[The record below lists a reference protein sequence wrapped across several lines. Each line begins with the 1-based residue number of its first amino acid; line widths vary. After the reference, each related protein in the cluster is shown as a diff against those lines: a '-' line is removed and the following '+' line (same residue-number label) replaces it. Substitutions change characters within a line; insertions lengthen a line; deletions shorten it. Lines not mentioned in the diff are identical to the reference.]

1 MGTPRLRYIDW
12 LRVLAVLLLF
22 PFHVGR
28 VFNAGEAFYVK
39 GPEVSAAA
47 SRVMGFVSFWH
58 MPLLFL
64 LAGASTYLALGR
76 RSRREYAG
84 ERLRRLLVPFVFGM
98 LVLIPPQTWYG
109 ARFNSGYDGSYPS
122 YLFGGD
128 FLQVEAGRDDYF
140 GGLGTGHLWFIL
152 YLLVFSLAALPLWGG
167 RRREDSRL
175 AGLSRFLAHPVGWLS
190 TGIALGAIAEFLD
203 FDGENPAFYFAFF
216 LLGYLALC
224 SEEFMAAAHR
234 WVWITLP
241 LGVAGDVWWVAGA
254 RWRDG
259 LADPSAGRTGVAFA
273 GMAAAWLLILGL
285 LGLGSRFLNRHS
297 PTLKYLAEGSYA
309 VYILHQTVI
318 VILAFY
324 VIRLDAP
331 WGVQWLVL
339 LAGAVGGTFLLYE
352 GLRRVN
358 WLRFLFGMHPR
369 RPVAP
374 AQVVDAAAASPPPG
388 PGAGDP
394 PAG

>member
-22 PFHVGR
+22 PFHAGR

-39 GPEVSAAA
+39 GPEVSAVA
-47 SRVMGFVSFWH
+47 SRVMGFVSLWH

-76 RSRREYAG
+76 RSRQEYAR
-84 ERLRRLLVPFVFGM
+84 ERLRRLLVPFIFGM

-122 YLFGGD
+122 YLLGGD

-167 RRREDSRL
+167 RRRRDSRL
-175 AGLSRFLAHPVGWLS
+175 AGLSRFLAHPAGWLA
-190 TGIALGAIAEFLD
+190 TGAALGAIAEFLD

-216 LLGYLALC
+216 LLGYLAFC

-254 RWRDG
+254 GWRSG
-259 LADPSAGRTGVAFA
+259 LADPSAGRAGVACA
-273 GMAAAWLLILGL
+273 GMTAAWLLILGL
-285 LGLGSRFLNRHS
+285 LGLGSRLLNRHS

-324 VIRLDAP
+324 VIRMDAP

-339 LAGAVGGTFLLYE
+339 LAGAAAGTFLAYE

-358 WLRFLFGMHPR
+358 WLRFLFGMPPR
-369 RPVAP
+369 RSAPSGRVA
-374 AQVVDAAAASPPPG
+374 DAAALNRPSG
-388 PGAGDP
+388 VGAADP

>member
-1 MGTPRLRYIDW
+1 LGAQRLRYIDW

-22 PFHVGR
+22 PFHAGR

-39 GPEVSAAA
+39 GPEVSDTA
-47 SRVMGFVSFWH
+47 SQVMGFISLWH

-64 LAGASTYLALGR
+64 LAGAATYLALGR
-76 RSRREYAG
+76 RSRKEYAG
-84 ERLRRLLVPFVFGM
+84 ERLRRLLVPFIFGI
-98 LVLIPPQTWYG
+98 LVLVPPQTWYG
-109 ARFNSGYDGSYPS
+109 ARFNSGYHGSYLH
-122 YLFGGD
+122 YLLGGD
-128 FLQVEAGRDDYF
+128 FLQVEAGRDDYY

-167 RRREDSRL
+167 RRREGSRL
-175 AGLSRFLAHPVGWLS
+175 VGLSRLLAHPVGWLS
-190 TGIALGAIAEFLD
+190 TGVALGAIAEFLD
-203 FDGENPAFYFAFF
+203 FDGENPVLYFAFF

-241 LGVAGDVWWVAGA
+241 LGMAGDVWWVASA
-254 RWRDG
+254 DWRSG
-259 LADPSAGRTGVAFA
+259 LADPSAGRAGVAFA

-285 LGLGSRFLNRHS
+285 LGLGSRVLNRHS

-309 VYILHQTVI
+309 IYILHQTVI

-324 VIRLDAP
+324 VIRMNAP
-331 WGVQWLVL
+331 WEVQWLLL
-339 LAGAVGGTFLLYE
+339 LAGAVAGTFLLYE

-358 WLRFLFGMHPR
+358 WLRFLFGMHQR
-369 RPVAP
+369 RPAP
-374 AQVVDAAAASPPPG
+374 TTPAAAAFPTE
-388 PGAGDP
+388 
-394 PAG
+394 PAP